1 MAQFPPEENSLEQLQ
16 KSLAL
21 LSKALD
27 DIKDKPAYDEAQRI
41 SLEEGTTAYVSEDSY
56 RLRFLRAEQFRP
68 QEAAERMVKNL
79 DLLFRYIGPQGLKRP
94 ISMSDLD
101 EKSLAIMKAGSFQL
115 LPSRDRSGRRIAVRI
130 GPLGLDFIKDE
141 KSVSI
146 LWHEQLK
153 FLILPSKIL
162 SFAHLSKYSLNVPLV
177 MNR

>member
-1 MAQFPPEENSLEQLQ
+1 MAPLPLEENSLEQLQ

-27 DIKDKPAYDEAQRI
+27 DIKDKPAYDEAQRMA
-41 SLEEGTTAYVSEDSY
+41 SEDGTTGYVNEDSY

-68 QEAAERMVKNL
+68 KEAAERMVKNL
-79 DLLFRYIGPQGLKRP
+79 GLLFRYIGPQGLKRP

-101 EKSLAIMKAGSFQL
+101 EKSLAIMNSGSFQL

-130 GPLGLDFIKDE
+130 GPLGLDFIKNE
-141 KSVSI
+141 KSVSV
-146 LWHEQLK
+146 LWHGQMKL
-153 FLILPSKIL
+153 LILLSKIL
-162 SFAHLSKYSLNVPLV
+162 SFANLSNYSLNVPFV